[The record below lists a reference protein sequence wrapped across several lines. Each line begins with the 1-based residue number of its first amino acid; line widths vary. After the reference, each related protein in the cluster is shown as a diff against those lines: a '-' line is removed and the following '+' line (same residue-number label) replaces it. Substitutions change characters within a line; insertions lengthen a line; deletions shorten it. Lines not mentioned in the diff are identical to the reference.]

1 MKATKSLL
9 FLAIVGYTFVSGAV
23 IKKNLAQSD
32 CPILSGQG
40 PSSSTLVSTA
50 AAVEADTS
58 SSTQSINNIEC
69 SSEANSEEFESENG
83 SEVATG
89 CEAAKRLYLFGGA
102 FDYLDVVSTTETG
115 AKQSLST
122 ASGVA
127 TATATSSL
135 TSASS
140 GALPTGVCVSTC
152 SGASFPSVPAAAV

>member
-32 CPILSGQG
+32 CPILSSQG
-40 PSSSTLVSTA
+40 NSATLVSTA

-58 SSTQSINNIEC
+58 NTSQTINNIEC
-69 SSEANSEEFESENG
+69 SSEADSEEFESENG
-83 SEVATG
+83 VEVATG

-115 AKQSLST
+115 AKQSLAT

-135 TSASS
+135 
-140 GALPTGVCVSTC
+140 
-152 SGASFPSVPAAAV
+152 